1 MLTGR
6 LSIHTKKVVGIE
18 SLAGCLPPRAGC
30 LRTFLAGVQ
39 KKLQR
44 YDVSPYAPGVSPHPY
59 RGGLQALRVERKACG
74 AERDA

>member
-1 MLTGR
+1 
-6 LSIHTKKVVGIE
+6 
-18 SLAGCLPPRAGC
+18 
-30 LRTFLAGVQ
+30 
-39 KKLQR
+39 LQR